1 MIAWLRRVEGVTSL
15 EFAFVLGPL
24 LLLLMGTVEVGEV
37 VWTQNV
43 LNYSVEEAARCGA
56 IDTTICGTP
65 GQIQAYASSAAG
77 SGISATYVASTQSCG
92 SDVAANYTAAI
103 SAPFLNFSIPL
114 SAHACYPK

>member
-1 MIAWLRRVEGVTSL
+1 MMSWLRRVEGVTAI
-15 EFAFVLGPL
+15 EFGIVLGPL
-24 LLLLMGTVEVGEV
+24 LLLLMGSLEVGYV

-56 IDTTICGTP
+56 VNSTICGSP
-65 GQIQAYASSAAG
+65 AQIQAYASNAAG

-92 SDVAANYTAAI
+92 SDVTANYTAAI
-103 SAPFLNFSIPL
+103 NAPFLNFSIPL